1 MRPSAICALLF
12 AATLPVAIPAAQAA
26 SLPHVTARSS
36 DVIVTVGARR
46 QRPARDCTPYNG
58 PFGFYGNIWCQPPND
73 ASYLRNLGASWP
85 MKTPANLKQPKPHDT
100 GSDW

>member
-1 MRPSAICALLF
+1 MRSFIVCALAF
-12 AATLPVAIPAAQAA
+12 GAALPASIADAEAAG
-26 SLPHVTARSS
+26 LPSISTRTQ
-36 DVIVTVGARR
+36 DVVVTVGARR
-46 QRPARDCTPYNG
+46 RQPARDCTPYNG

-85 MKTPANLKQPKPHDT
+85 MNTPPNLRRPRPNDT